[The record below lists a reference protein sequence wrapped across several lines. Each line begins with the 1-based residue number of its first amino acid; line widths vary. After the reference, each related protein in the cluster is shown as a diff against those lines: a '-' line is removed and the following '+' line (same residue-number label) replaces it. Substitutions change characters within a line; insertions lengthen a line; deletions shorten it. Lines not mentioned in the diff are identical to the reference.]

1 MGKFDLFRSK
11 HKISED
17 CAAKFESKFII
28 EGTSAT
34 VIHTLKDEQ
43 DRKAALIITDKE
55 GPDTSL
61 VFTYKNEKQPQT
73 ELLKGDYF
81 TWKNNT
87 YMVYEDVEIVRDVL
101 YKKQKV
107 YQCNVSFKVNDQS
120 YFGYYVSSLTK
131 YVDTALKG
139 NLIITDNEKPILV
152 IPTFDWVQTGS
163 KIVIN
168 GKPFKIIDFDMITN
182 NGICYCSLDV
192 DFISKQEDI
201 VEQKEEE
208 NTLKAGIEQ
217 TLPINY
223 GFVSFEPT
231 VKVIRKSSKEV
242 TFTVPYGVTELVIT
256 TKNMDKIDIK
266 QSYKVVL

>member
-11 HKISED
+11 DEISNN
-17 CAAKFESKFII
+17 CAAKLESKFII

-61 VFTYKNEKQPQT
+61 VFTYRNEKQPQK

-87 YMVYEDVEIVRDVL
+87 YMVYEDVEVVRDVL

-107 YQCNVSFKVNDQS
+107 YQCNVSFKLNNIT
-120 YFGYYVSSLTK
+120 YYGYYVSSLTK
-131 YVDTALKG
+131 YVDTTLKG
-139 NLIITDNEKPILV
+139 NLVITDNEKPILV
-152 IPTFDWVQTGS
+152 VPTFDWVQTGA

-192 DFISKQEDI
+192 DFISKQQDVYVQEED
-201 VEQKEEE
+201 

-223 GFVSFEPT
+223 GFVLFEPS
-231 VKVIRKSSKEV
+231 VEVIRKSSKEIV
-242 TFTVPYGVTELVIT
+242 FIVHYGVNELTVT